1 MIRKT
6 TPTHTWTLSIP
17 VDTISKI
24 EAYYSVNKKLVLKK
38 RTEDFALNDNTAT
51 VKLTSKETL
60 LFPNDSFVDVQLFVK
75 TVDGEVIG
83 TTVQKVYCAECL
95 CDEVIE

>member
-6 TPTHTWTLSIP
+6 TPTHTWILSIP

-24 EAYYSVNKKLVLKK
+24 EAYYSVNKDVILKK
-38 RTEDFALNDNTAT
+38 RTEDFTLKDNTAS
-51 VKLTSKETL
+51 VKLTSEETL
-60 LFPNDSFVDVQLFVK
+60 LFPNDGFIEVQLFVK
-75 TVDGEVIG
+75 TVGGEIVG
-83 TTVQKVYCAECL
+83 TIVQKVYCEKCL

>member
-6 TPTHTWTLSIP
+6 TATHTWTLSIP

-24 EAYYSVNKKLVLKK
+24 EAYYSVNKKLILKK
-38 RTEDFALNDNTAT
+38 RTEDFVLNDNTAA
-51 VKLTSKETL
+51 VKLTSEETL
-60 LFPNDSFVDVQLFVK
+60 LFPNDSYIDIQLFVK
-75 TVDGEVIG
+75 TVNGEVMG
-83 TTVQKVYCAECL
+83 TDIQKIYCAECL